1 MTRSQLP
8 VWGSWYP
15 KYRPLYNSTFFNFS
29 KGGEEKK
36 EEKKIKLE
44 EPGDVQ
50 VKEEVDSGNNMILVK
65 EPSVNEEQ
73 IFSEEPNI
81 PRNVQRDAFNDKRAL
96 VELFL
101 NEMEDYE
108 PNL

>member
-1 MTRSQLP
+1 
-8 VWGSWYP
+8 
-15 KYRPLYNSTFFNFS
+15 
-29 KGGEEKK
+29 
-36 EEKKIKLE
+36 
-44 EPGDVQ
+44 
-50 VKEEVDSGNNMILVK
+50 MILVK

>member
-1 MTRSQLP
+1 MRR
-8 VWGSWYP
+8 
-15 KYRPLYNSTFFNFS
+15 KR
-29 KGGEEKK
+29 KK
-36 EEKKIKLE
+36 KKIKLE